1 MKIKKSLHKASSILL
16 LAFSVFY
23 AAFAQEVRPLS
34 DINSPYNESHAVRS
48 PNGEL
53 YFSVGNHP
61 ENTGGTMDPG
71 DIWISQP
78 IAKGRW
84 SKPLRIKSLST
95 SGNDVAVGF
104 TDAASILIYHDGQ
117 QMPQGIHLYT
127 KNGNNW
133 IYIKKLPIPDF
144 KNQSSQFGGRLSA
157 DGKVIVMSIQ
167 NEEGFGNED
176 IYITFKKS
184 ETEWTAPLNLGPIIN
199 TFGQEQTPYLTSDN
213 STLYFS
219 SNFKANGRGKDIYY
233 AKRLDES
240 WKNWSNPKELETAN
254 SIGSESNYAK
264 IFDEDD
270 LALFTTTSNS
280 EGMGDFMVIAF
291 EKLALEEEDSVE
303 ISEELIVLIQDQKEE
318 HKIGSLKEE
327 KLMSI
332 PDTTSNLPVAA
343 KAEEVRREDVKKAEP
358 EAAATKVIVEAP
370 KEEKIAAVSEKKVNR
385 QEELNFVQIQDQ
397 RNKKPIDYKITIAD
411 EVEKKVLKNQDEMQ
425 DEWERWNWNYIEVSA
440 KGYIP
445 NSLTV
450 EEWQQLEDKTLQMVQ
465 AKAGARMVLSKIQ
478 FTRSTSDF
486 ADAQSIQELDLLVD
500 FMRENEQVKIRL
512 EGHTDN
518 AGDPELN
525 KELSLARAS
534 KIRAYMTLKGI
545 DFERIR
551 ITGWGGSKPIADNST
566 EQGREINRRV
576 ELYIDR

>member
-53 YFSVGNHP
+53 YFSVGHHP

-133 IYIKKLPIPDF
+133 TYIKKLPIPDF

-157 DGKVIVMSIQ
+157 DGKAIVMSIQ
-167 NEEGFGNED
+167 NEGGFGNED

-199 TFGQEQTPYLTSDN
+199 TFGQEQTPYLTIDN
-213 STLYFS
+213 RTLYFS
-219 SNFKANGRGKDIYY
+219 SNFKANGRGKEIYY
-233 AKRLDES
+233 SQRKDES
-240 WKNWSNPKELETAN
+240 WKNWSKPRELETAN

-280 EGMGDFMVIAF
+280 EGMGDFMLIAF
-291 EKLALEEEDSVE
+291 ERPVIEEEDSIE
-303 ISEELIVLIQDQKEE
+303 FTEELIVLIQDQKEE
-318 HKIGSLKEE
+318 QKIDNLEQV
-327 KLMSI
+327 KLVTI
-332 PDTTSNLPVAA
+332 PDTTSNPPIVAR
-343 KAEEVRREDVKKAEP
+343 AEEIRKEEMKKAEP
-358 EAAATKVIVEAP
+358 ESAFTMEIVESP
-370 KEEKIAAVSEKKVNR
+370 KVEELATALKKKVTR
-385 QEELNFVQIQDQ
+385 QEELNFVQILDQ
-397 RNKKPIDYKITIAD
+397 RNKRPVDYKITISD
-411 EVEKKVLKNQDEMQ
+411 EVERKVLKSQDEMK

-440 KGYIP
+440 KGYLP
-445 NSLTV
+445 NSMTV
-450 EEWQQLEDKTLQMVQ
+450 EEWQKLRDQTLQMVQ
-465 AKAGARMVLSKIQ
+465 ARTGARSILSKVQ
-478 FTRSTSDF
+478 FNRSTSDF
-486 ADAQSIQELDLLVD
+486 ADARSIQELDLLVD
-500 FMRENEQVKIRL
+500 FMKENEQIKIKL

-551 ITGWGGSKPIADNST
+551 IAGWGGSKPIADNST

-576 ELYIDR
+576 EMYIER